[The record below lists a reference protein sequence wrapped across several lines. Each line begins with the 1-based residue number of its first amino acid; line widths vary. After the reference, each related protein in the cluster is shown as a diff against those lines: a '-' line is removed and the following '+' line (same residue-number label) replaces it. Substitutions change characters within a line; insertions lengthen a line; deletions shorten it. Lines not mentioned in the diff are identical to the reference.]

1 MIVRPSVRQSP
12 VVIRLDPFYPIL
24 PDTDW
29 LARLLPQGIRL
40 VQLRIKDKDQAT
52 VRAEIEKAVALCSA
66 YDCTLVVN
74 DNWQDA
80 IAAGAPFVH
89 LGQQDLAGADLRAI
103 RAAGIKVGVSTHNEE
118 ELAAAL
124 AAEADYVALGP
135 VYATTLKAM
144 PWSPQGLPRLA
155 KWKSKIRCP
164 LVAIGGITLDRAP
177 LVLAAGANSAAVITD
192 IVTSQDPKSRTQNW
206 LAATSPWRGL
216 STEYPQG
223 YNFPLPLD
231 RERPSRGS

>member
-1 MIVRPSVRQSP
+1 M
-12 VVIRLDPFYPIL
+12 RLDPFYPIL

-52 VRAEIEKAVALCSA
+52 VRAEIESSVALCAA

-74 DNWQDA
+74 DHWQDA

-89 LGQQDLAGADLRAI
+89 LGQADLEGADLRGI
-103 RAAGIKVGVSTHNEE
+103 RAAGIKIGVSTHNEE

-124 AAEADYVALGP
+124 DAEADYVALGP
-135 VYATTLKAM
+135 VYATRLKAM

-155 KWKSKIRCP
+155 DWKSKIRCP

-177 LVLAAGANSAAVITD
+177 LVLAAGADSVAVITD
-192 IVTSQDPKSRTQNW
+192 IVTSQDPELRTRNC

-223 YNFPLPLD
+223 
-231 RERPSRGS
+231 